1 MPKRSYGQFEG
12 LATALDAVGERWT
25 LLVVRELLLGPRR
38 YKDLLEGL
46 PGIGTNLLATRLK
59 ALQAEALV
67 DRRVLPAPAGSTVYE
82 LTERGRSLEPALVA
96 LAQWGLA
103 GMEEPKPTDVLCP
116 GWGVLAFKAVF
127 RPEAAAGVHET
138 FQFDIAGDVF
148 HLRVD
153 DGMLVG
159 TQGPAPAPDLVFETD
174 LPTLLAIGGRQL
186 SPADAVVTGRAT
198 MTGTARAAARIVE
211 LFGFP
216 GRPESGAGLEPGWGP
231 GAMRATFR
239 ADAAKGVHE
248 TYEMHIDEE
257 VFHMVVD
264 DGEMSADSGP
274 SAAPD
279 FVLTTDTFTFMA
291 IGAGQISPMD
301 ALVSGRA
308 EMQGDADA
316 AMRCLAIFGY
326 NPDLAGANL

>member
-1 MPKRSYGQFEG
+1 MPRRTYGQFEG

-25 LLVVRELLLGPRR
+25 LLVVRELLIGPRR

-46 PGIGTNLLATRLK
+46 AGIGTNLLAARLK
-59 ALQAEALV
+59 AMQAEGLIE
-67 DRRVLPAPAGSTVYE
+67 RRVLPAPAGSTVYE
-82 LTERGRSLEPALVA
+82 LTERGRSLEPALIA

-103 GMEEPKPTDVLCP
+103 GMDEPKPTDVLCP
-116 GWGVLAFKAVF
+116 GWGVLAFKAAF

-138 FQFDIAGDVF
+138 YQFEIDGDVF

-153 DGMLVG
+153 EGTLVA
-159 TQGPAPAPDLVFETD
+159 TQGSAPSPDVVFKTD
-174 LPTLLAIGGRQL
+174 VATMLAIGGRQL
-186 SPADAVVTGRAT
+186 SPADAVVTGRAA
-198 MTGTARAAARIVE
+198 MAGAPESAARIVE

-216 GRPESGAGLEPGWGP
+216 GQPEGGAGLEPGWGP

-239 ADAAKGVHE
+239 AEAARGVHE
-248 TYEMHIDEE
+248 TYEMHVDDE
-257 VFHMVVD
+257 VFHMVVA
-264 DGEMSADSGP
+264 DGTMSAGAGP
-274 SAAPD
+274 AEAPD
-279 FVLTTDTFTFMA
+279 FLFSTDVFTFMA

-308 EMQGDADA
+308 EMHGDADA

-326 NPDLAGANL
+326 NPA